1 MEMKEHAGFSCAAA
15 ARAVSRLHSRSS
27 FFALRMPSTG
37 RLLLGGCI
45 YVACCGELRREER
58 GDARGPAKV
67 GQTCL
72 PLARVEGLTPWEL
85 HR

>member
-37 RLLLGGCI
+37 RLLPPG
-45 YVACCGELRREER
+45 
-58 GDARGPAKV
+58 
-67 GQTCL
+67 
-72 PLARVEGLTPWEL
+72 RVYICSMLWGTEAG
-85 HR
+85 RAG